1 MEELISKLV
10 REYQAD
16 MITWHDIQDIV
27 GAYVMKQVG
36 GGVTTEVT
44 LARFHKANTILQEI
58 ERRMHNI
65 TQDWGWR

>member
-10 REYQAD
+10 QQYSNSE
-16 MITWHDIQDIV
+16 ITWHDIQDIV

-36 GGVTTEVT
+36 GGVTIEVT

-58 ERRMHNI
+58 ERRIQGGESNES
-65 TQDWGWR
+65 